1 MPIKYVD
8 VSYIYNKKT
17 PFSYEA
23 LKNIN
28 LEIPEKSFTALV
40 GRTGCGKTTLVQQ
53 LNGLLV
59 PTSGTVYVD
68 SFIVSKDKKIR
79 TKKLKPLRK
88 HVGLVFQFPE
98 YQLFEETIEKD
109 VAFGPKNFGVSK
121 QEALDI
127 AHKALKDVGLDE
139 SFYERSPFELS
150 GGEKRRVA
158 IAGILALQP
167 DVLVLDEPTAGL
179 DPRGAKEIMEL
190 FQSIHKNGVGIILV
204 THDMNLVLTYCDNVI
219 IMDDGEIKKFT
230 TPGHLFAD
238 SDELYSLESPM
249 IITFAKKL
257 KQHGLDVDIS
267 KVKDVPSLVE
277 EIKAK
282 RKTDE

>member
-59 PTSGTVYVD
+59 PTSGAVYVD
-68 SFIVSKDKKIR
+68 SFVVSKDKKIR

-238 SDELYSLESPM
+238 SDELYSLESPT

-257 KQHGLDVDIS
+257 KQHGLDIDIS
-267 KVKDVPSLVE
+267 KVKDVTSLVE